1 MNKMTCG
8 IIVAFVAFAASVVYG
23 VQPAAG
29 VAGVDVFVKQMPAK
43 RSMTNAHGTF
53 ALDGLAPGS
62 YILAFRA
69 HEGKNVARAPE
80 PRNRKDYNDK
90 ATVASSYAIKIE
102 GTKRAVNQSGVTSDK
117 LTAGF
122 DVAVEVGPGAK
133 VRGQVVAT
141 EVVKMVWIAKELGS
155 NLPGR
160 WVPADSAD
168 AKTHRI
174 VHSGPDLNELKGNT
188 NQVDPKDPRNDQNL
202 RGPLPGR

>member
-8 IIVAFVAFAASVVYG
+8 IIVAFVAFTTSVVYG
-23 VQPAAG
+23 AQPAAG
-29 VAGVDVFVKQMPAK
+29 VAGVDVFVKQMPSK
-43 RSMTNAHGTF
+43 RSVTNVHGTF
-53 ALDGLAPGS
+53 ALDGLAPGR
-62 YILAFRA
+62 YTLAFRA
-69 HEGKNVARAPE
+69 REAKDLARTPE
-80 PRNRKDYNDK
+80 HRNRKEYSDK

-102 GTKRAVNQSGVTSDK
+102 GTKRAVNQSGVTSEK

-141 EVVKMVWIAKELGS
+141 EAVRMVWIKEPGS
-155 NLPGR
+155 NLPGH
-160 WVPADSAD
+160 WVPADSAE

-174 VHSGPDLNELKGNT
+174 VHSGPDLNELKGNA
-188 NQVDPKDPRNDQNL
+188 NQVDPKDPRNDQTL

>member
-8 IIVAFVAFAASVVYG
+8 IIVAFVAFTTSVVNG
-23 VQPAAG
+23 AQPAAG

-43 RSMTNAHGTF
+43 RSVTNAHGTF

-62 YILAFRA
+62 YTLAFRA
-69 HEGKNVARAPE
+69 REAKNLARTPE
-80 PRNRKDYNDK
+80 HHNRKEYSDK

-122 DVAVEVGPGAK
+122 DVAVEIGPGAK

-141 EVVKMVWIAKELGS
+141 EAVRMVWIKEPGS

-160 WVPADSAD
+160 WVPADSAE

-174 VHSGPDLNELKGNT
+174 VHSGPDLQELKGNA
-188 NQVDPKDPRNDQNL
+188 NMIDPRDPRNDQSL
-202 RGPLPGR
+202 RGPIPSR